1 MKPRSTIYL
10 VSLAVLLFGFIW
22 LFERHQRP
30 ASMATP
36 DRALPGLRPASVTRV
51 QVRPAGQP
59 EILAERTNNVWMLTR
74 PTPYPAVGEAVEQL
88 LHALSQLSTPA
99 RLTGE
104 EVRQRPQADKEF
116 GFEPPAYSLVIGQ
129 GAEVMQILVG
139 KLVEPLKDAVFVRV
153 VGLEGVLMA
162 DATLLKLIP
171 PNADAWRTLTL
182 VDLREQSFDRI
193 AVTNG
198 ARAFEFER
206 GANGRWR
213 LAPPV
218 QARADHER
226 VEALLA
232 QLQAARVGG
241 FVNGG
246 AEADLEPMGLQ
257 PPELSLTFLRG
268 TNPLTQL
275 AFGRSLTNDPA
286 LLFARNSRWATTVLA
301 PADAVAGWRGTV
313 AEFRDRR
320 LVSLQPSQV
329 DEIEF
334 RGPAA
339 FTLQRVTN
347 EVWQIAGTNAILADP
362 ALVFDL
368 LSALSA
374 MEVSQLKD
382 VVTPLDFPNYGLEP
396 PAREILLRT
405 RPASG
410 GDTNVLLVQ
419 LAFGT
424 NQAGTVFAR
433 RTDEKSV
440 YGLRQR
446 DVLRLAATPWA
457 TARAAA
463 LALHGKRGRP
473 AGGRAGHQPLRTPA
487 HRHEPVADP
496 HQRTRRHQRPRAGR
510 SRPPTRS
517 LRGADL
523 ERAWCVRPAAAGLY
537 RRVAARH
544 GAPAGRH
551 PGARSSLAAP
561 RPGGCCWRRRRWMAS
576 PRSSSFRGRS
586 GRIWPRTCG
595 CRHHRGA
602 DMDAPAQPGRSW
614 WRLARR
620 LFRWVRIALLLVVLG
635 GIGFAVYLNRI
646 GLPGWLRER
655 LVAELRGH
663 GLELNCERLRWKF
676 YRGLVATD
684 VTFGPPGA
692 TNGLQ
697 AAAHEITILPDVHAL
712 RAGRLE
718 LREVTL
724 TGGVLRLAL
733 PATNGPPL
741 EVALTNLNTTVAL
754 LANGSVEFSRFNAH
768 IGDVAISLSGT
779 LAHAAD
785 LGPLLR
791 AQANRAAPA

>member
-446 DVLRLAATPWA
+446 DVLRLAATPW
-457 TARAAA
+457 
-463 LALHGKRGRP
+463 
-473 AGGRAGHQPLRTPA
+473 Q
-487 HRHEPVADP
+487 
-496 HQRTRRHQRPRAGR
+496 
-510 SRPPTRS
+510 
-517 LRGADL
+517 
-523 ERAWCVRPAAAGLY
+523 
-537 RRVAARH
+537 
-544 GAPAGRH
+544 
-551 PGARSSLAAP
+551 
-561 RPGGCCWRRRRWMAS
+561 
-576 PRSSSFRGRS
+576 
-586 GRIWPRTCG
+586 
-595 CRHHRGA
+595 
-602 DMDAPAQPGRSW
+602 
-614 WRLARR
+614 
-620 LFRWVRIALLLVVLG
+620 
-635 GIGFAVYLNRI
+635 
-646 GLPGWLRER
+646 LRER
-655 LVAELRGH
+655 RLWRFTENEVARLVVEQGTNRFELLRTGTNQWQIPTNAPDGINDLALDEVVHQLGRCEALTWSARGASALPLLGFTAESPRVTVLLRDGTRRA
-663 GLELNCERLRWKF
+663 LEF
-676 YRGLVATD
+676 GGTSPRGL
-684 VTFGPPGA
+684 
-692 TNGLQ
+692 LL
-697 AAAHEITILPDVHAL
+697 AAAEVDGQPTVFEFPWSLWQDLATYL
-712 RAGRLE
+712 R
-718 LREVTL
+718 V
-724 TGGVLRLAL
+724 
-733 PATNGPPL
+733 PPPP
-741 EVALTNLNTTVAL
+741 
-754 LANGSVEFSRFNAH
+754 R
-768 IGDVAISLSGT
+768 
-779 LAHAAD
+779 
-785 LGPLLR
+785 R
-791 AQANRAAPA
+791 